1 MKTEQYYMDKLLK
14 MGDEF
19 TKAVIRKDWF
29 QAKYLYDKASA
40 VAVFLEAPQEI
51 REQLFGRYNEE
62 RDEKEQGAFDDRSI
76 AKVMR
81 ECLIKNNLGFEC
93 MVYRIPGE
101 AGYYGARPAA
111 DGLLHAGG
119 AKPGISGKIKS
130 RHLAMPASSQSY
142 LYRQDNCNSVD

>member
-1 MKTEQYYMDKLLK
+1 MKTEQYYMGKLLK

-29 QAKYLYDKASA
+29 QAKYLYDKAST
-40 VAVFLEAPQEI
+40 VAVFLEAPQEV
-51 REQLFGRYNEE
+51 REKLFGRYNEE

-101 AGYYGARPAA
+101 AGYFGARPAE
-111 DGLLHAGG
+111 DGYY
-119 AKPGISGKIKS
+119 
-130 RHLAMPASSQSY
+130 MPANQNPAY
-142 LYRQDNCNSVD
+142 FAQ

>member
-1 MKTEQYYMDKLLK
+1 MDKLLK

-29 QAKYLYDKASA
+29 QAKYLYDKAST
-40 VAVFLEAPQEI
+40 VAVFLEAPQEV
-51 REQLFGRYNEE
+51 REKLFGRYNEE

-101 AGYYGARPAA
+101 AGYFGARPAE
-111 DGLLHAGG
+111 DGYY
-119 AKPGISGKIKS
+119 
-130 RHLAMPASSQSY
+130 MPANQNPAY
-142 LYRQDNCNSVD
+142 FAQ

>member
-29 QAKYLYDKASA
+29 QAKYLYDKAST
-40 VAVFLEAPQEI
+40 VAVFLEAPQEV
-51 REQLFGRYNEE
+51 REKLFGRYNEE

-101 AGYYGARPAA
+101 AGYFGARPAE
-111 DGLLHAGG
+111 DGYY
-119 AKPGISGKIKS
+119 
-130 RHLAMPASSQSY
+130 MPANQ
-142 LYRQDNCNSVD
+142 NSAYFAQ

>member
-40 VAVFLEAPQEI
+40 VTVFLEAPQEI

-101 AGYYGARPAA
+101 AGYFGARPAE
-111 DGLLHAGG
+111 DGYY
-119 AKPGISGKIKS
+119 
-130 RHLAMPASSQSY
+130 MPAEQNPAY
-142 LYRQDNCNSVD
+142 FAQ

>member
-14 MGDEF
+14 MGDAF
-19 TKAVIRKDWF
+19 TAAVIRKDWF

-40 VAVFLEAPQEI
+40 VTVFLEAPQEI

-111 DGLLHAGG
+111 DGYY
-119 AKPGISGKIKS
+119 
-130 RHLAMPASSQSY
+130 MPTDQNPAYFAQ
-142 LYRQDNCNSVD
+142 

>member
-29 QAKYLYDKASA
+29 QAKYLYDKAST
-40 VAVFLEAPQEI
+40 VAVFLEAPQKV
-51 REQLFGRYNEE
+51 REKLFGRYNEE

-101 AGYYGARPAA
+101 AGYFGARPAE
-111 DGLLHAGG
+111 DGYY
-119 AKPGISGKIKS
+119 
-130 RHLAMPASSQSY
+130 MPAEQNPAY
-142 LYRQDNCNSVD
+142 FAQ

>member
-29 QAKYLYDKASA
+29 QAKYLDDKASA
-40 VAVFLEAPQEI
+40 VTVFLEAPQEI

-62 RDEKEQGAFDDRSI
+62 RDEKEQGAFDDRSV
-76 AKVMR
+76 AKVMK

-101 AGYYGARPAA
+101 AGYYGARPAE
-111 DGLLHAGG
+111 DGYYMSANQN
-119 AKPGISGKIKS
+119 
-130 RHLAMPASSQSY
+130 PAY
-142 LYRQDNCNSVD
+142 SVQ

>member
-29 QAKYLYDKASA
+29 QAKYLYDKAST
-40 VAVFLEAPQEI
+40 VAVFLEAPQEV
-51 REQLFGRYNEE
+51 REKLFGRYNEE

-76 AKVMR
+76 AKAMR

-101 AGYYGARPAA
+101 AGYFGARPAE
-111 DGLLHAGG
+111 DGYY
-119 AKPGISGKIKS
+119 
-130 RHLAMPASSQSY
+130 MPANQNPAY
-142 LYRQDNCNSVD
+142 FAQ

>member
-29 QAKYLYDKASA
+29 QAKYLYDKAST
-40 VAVFLEAPQEI
+40 VAVFLEAPQEV
-51 REQLFGRYNEE
+51 REKLFGRYNEE

-101 AGYYGARPAA
+101 AGYFGARPAE
-111 DGLLHAGG
+111 DGYYMPDQSE
-119 AKPGISGKIKS
+119 PGIFRTIKK
-130 RHLAMPASSQSY
+130 PAFGDADQ
-142 LYRQDNCNSVD
+142 LTELLI

>member
-14 MGDEF
+14 MGDAF

-29 QAKYLYDKASA
+29 QAKYLYDKAST

-51 REQLFGRYNEE
+51 REKLFGRYNEE
-62 RDEKEQGAFDDRSI
+62 RDEKEQGAFDDRSV
-76 AKVMR
+76 AKVMK

-101 AGYYGARPAA
+101 AGYYGARPAT
-111 DGLLHAGG
+111 DGYY
-119 AKPGISGKIKS
+119 
-130 RHLAMPASSQSY
+130 MPAEQNPAY
-142 LYRQDNCNSVD
+142 LAK

>member
-14 MGDEF
+14 MGDAF
-19 TKAVIRKDWF
+19 TAAVSRKDWF

-40 VAVFLEAPQEI
+40 VAVFLEAPQEV
-51 REQLFGRYNEE
+51 REKLFGRYNEE

-76 AKVMR
+76 AKVMK

-101 AGYYGARPAA
+101 AGYYGARPAE
-111 DGLLHAGG
+111 DGYY
-119 AKPGISGKIKS
+119 
-130 RHLAMPASSQSY
+130 MPAEQNPAY
-142 LYRQDNCNSVD
+142 FAQ

>member
-1 MKTEQYYMDKLLK
+1 M
-14 MGDEF
+14 
-19 TKAVIRKDWF
+19 
-29 QAKYLYDKASA
+29 
-40 VAVFLEAPQEI
+40 FLEAPQEI

-111 DGLLHAGG
+111 DGYY
-119 AKPGISGKIKS
+119 
-130 RHLAMPASSQSY
+130 MPAEQNPAY
-142 LYRQDNCNSVD
+142 LAK

>member
-19 TKAVIRKDWF
+19 TKAVTRKDWF

-40 VAVFLEAPQEI
+40 VAVFLEAPQEV
-51 REQLFGRYNEE
+51 REKLFGRYNEE

-101 AGYYGARPAA
+101 AGYFGARPAE
-111 DGLLHAGG
+111 DGYY
-119 AKPGISGKIKS
+119 
-130 RHLAMPASSQSY
+130 MPANQNPAY
-142 LYRQDNCNSVD
+142 FAQ

>member
-40 VAVFLEAPQEI
+40 VTVFLEAPQEI
-51 REQLFGRYNEE
+51 REKLFGRYNEE

-76 AKVMR
+76 AKFMK
-81 ECLIKNNLGFEC
+81 ECLIKNNLGYEC

-101 AGYYGARPAA
+101 AGYFGARPAA
-111 DGLLHAGG
+111 EGYY
-119 AKPGISGKIKS
+119 
-130 RHLAMPASSQSY
+130 MPAEQNPAY
-142 LYRQDNCNSVD
+142 LAK

>member
-19 TKAVIRKDWF
+19 TKAVIR
-29 QAKYLYDKASA
+29 
-40 VAVFLEAPQEI
+40 
-51 REQLFGRYNEE
+51 EQLFGRYNEE
-62 RDEKEQGAFDDRSI
+62 KDEKEQGAFDDRSI

-111 DGLLHAGG
+111 DGYY
-119 AKPGISGKIKS
+119 
-130 RHLAMPASSQSY
+130 MPTDQNPAYFAQ
-142 LYRQDNCNSVD
+142 

>member
-40 VAVFLEAPQEI
+40 VTVFLEAPQEI
-51 REQLFGRYNEE
+51 REQLFGPYNEE
-62 RDEKEQGAFDDRSI
+62 RDEKEQGAFDDRSV
-76 AKVMR
+76 AKVMK

-101 AGYYGARPAA
+101 AGYYGARPAE
-111 DGLLHAGG
+111 DGYYM
-119 AKPGISGKIKS
+119 SDNQN
-130 RHLAMPASSQSY
+130 PAY
-142 LYRQDNCNSVD
+142 SVQ

>member
-29 QAKYLYDKASA
+29 QAKYLYDKAST
-40 VAVFLEAPQEI
+40 VAVFLEAPQEV
-51 REQLFGRYNEE
+51 REKLFGRYNEE

-101 AGYYGARPAA
+101 AGYFGARPAE
-111 DGLLHAGG
+111 DGYH
-119 AKPGISGKIKS
+119 
-130 RHLAMPASSQSY
+130 MPANQNPAY
-142 LYRQDNCNSVD
+142 FAQ

>member
-29 QAKYLYDKASA
+29 QAKYLYDKAST
-40 VAVFLEAPQEI
+40 VAVFLEAPQEV
-51 REQLFGRYNEE
+51 REKLFGRYNEE

-101 AGYYGARPAA
+101 AGYFGARPAEY
-111 DGLLHAGG
+111 GYY
-119 AKPGISGKIKS
+119 
-130 RHLAMPASSQSY
+130 MPANQNPAY
-142 LYRQDNCNSVD
+142 FAQ

>member
-29 QAKYLYDKASA
+29 QAKYLYDKANA
-40 VAVFLEAPQEI
+40 VTVFLEAPQEI

-62 RDEKEQGAFDDRSI
+62 RDEKEQGAFDDRSV
-76 AKVMR
+76 AKVMK

-101 AGYYGARPAA
+101 AGYYGARPAE
-111 DGLLHAGG
+111 DGYYMSANQN
-119 AKPGISGKIKS
+119 
-130 RHLAMPASSQSY
+130 PAY
-142 LYRQDNCNSVD
+142 SVQ

>member
-29 QAKYLYDKASA
+29 QAKYLYDKAST
-40 VAVFLEAPQEI
+40 VAVFLEAPQEV
-51 REQLFGRYNEE
+51 REKLFGRYNEE
-62 RDEKEQGAFDDRSI
+62 RGEKEQGAFDDRSI

-101 AGYYGARPAA
+101 AGYFGARPAG
-111 DGLLHAGG
+111 DGYY
-119 AKPGISGKIKS
+119 
-130 RHLAMPASSQSY
+130 MPANQNPAY
-142 LYRQDNCNSVD
+142 FAQ

>member
-29 QAKYLYDKASA
+29 QAKYLYDKAST
-40 VAVFLEAPQEI
+40 VAVFLEAPQEV
-51 REQLFGRYNEE
+51 REKLFGRYNEE

-81 ECLIKNNLGFEC
+81 ECLIKNNLGLSAWSTGSRARQATSEPDLRK
-93 MVYRIPGE
+93 MVITCRRSKTRHISRNKKPAFGD
-101 AGYYGARPAA
+101 AGQLTE
-111 DGLLHAGG
+111 LL
-119 AKPGISGKIKS
+119 I
-130 RHLAMPASSQSY
+130 
-142 LYRQDNCNSVD
+142 